1 VHANPL
7 RQRALYAYARYERK
21 TYAVKDMPRP
31 RSLTTN
37 RIAAAALAVIDRD
50 GLAALS
56 MRGVA
61 AELGMGT
68 MSLYRYVTDR
78 EQLEE
83 LVVDLVLS
91 TVDVTRPERA
101 PWPRQVAI
109 LVERVRNAVSAH
121 PDVVPL
127 TVTHR
132 HTSRS
137 LQRWA
142 ESVLT
147 VLTEAGFTG
156 LHRVIAL
163 RTLLSYV
170 IGAIQL
176 EHVGALSGP
185 ATAAMAN
192 LPPNEFPLLSQTARN
207 AHPISSDEE
216 FRRGLTIL
224 LRGLL
229 RGPSQ

>member
-1 VHANPL
+1 
-7 RQRALYAYARYERK
+7 
-21 TYAVKDMPRP
+21 MPRP

-50 GLAALS
+50 GLNALS
-56 MRGVA
+56 MRAVA
-61 AELGMGT
+61 TELGMGT
-68 MSLYRYVTDR
+68 MSLYRYVSDR
-78 EQLEE
+78 EELEE

-91 TVDVTRPERA
+91 TVDTTRPHRA

-109 LVERVRNAVSAH
+109 LVERVREAVAAH
-121 PDVVPL
+121 PYVVPL
-127 TVTHR
+127 TMTHR

-137 LQRWA
+137 LLRWS
-142 ESVLT
+142 ESVLA

-163 RTLLSYV
+163 RALLSYV

-176 EHVGALSGP
+176 EHLGALSGP
-185 ATAAMAN
+185 GTAAMAN
-192 LPPNEFPLLSQTARN
+192 LPTNEFPLLSQTARH
-207 AHPISSDEE
+207 AQPIPPDEE